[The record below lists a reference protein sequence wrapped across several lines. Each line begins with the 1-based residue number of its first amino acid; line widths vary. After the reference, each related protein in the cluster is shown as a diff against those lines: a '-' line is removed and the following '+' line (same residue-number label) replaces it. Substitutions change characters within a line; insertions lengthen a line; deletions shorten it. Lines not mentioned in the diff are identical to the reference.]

1 MYVLPAF
8 WARFVNSR
16 PIPGED
22 VPRIFRRR
30 GTCNPTY
37 SGDME
42 AAAGVVRLG
51 ATPGGV
57 VYPGVA
63 YGEGATQD
71 GLFVGPAIGRVGELV
86 RERVTVKLCP
96 SQPLVASLSANDML
110 VSLSY
115 TIPLGV
121 YGRKVRQASSSFFTM
136 IWPSPVGKPCWSS
149 YTTACRM
156 CKAVWRTRS
165 FSSCQRQCAGIYIYF

>member
-1 MYVLPAF
+1 
-8 WARFVNSR
+8 
-16 PIPGED
+16 
-22 VPRIFRRR
+22 
-30 GTCNPTY
+30 
-37 SGDME
+37 ME
-42 AAAGVVRLG
+42 AAAGVVRLA

-115 TIPLGV
+115 TIPLG
-121 YGRKVRQASSSFFTM
+121 GLRTKSTPGFLFIFHDDLAQSR
-136 IWPSPVGKPCWSS
+136 GKAMLVIIHHSLS
-149 YTTACRM
+149 N
-156 CKAVWRTRS
+156 V
-165 FSSCQRQCAGIYIYF
+165 